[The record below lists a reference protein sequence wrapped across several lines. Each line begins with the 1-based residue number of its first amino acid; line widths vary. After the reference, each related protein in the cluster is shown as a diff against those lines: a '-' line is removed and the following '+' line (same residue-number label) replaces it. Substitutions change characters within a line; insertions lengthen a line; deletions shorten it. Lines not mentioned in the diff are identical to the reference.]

1 MSMRT
6 YDPKETEVFP
16 PALCGEI
23 GCGKPYHSICKLCN
37 IAFCVDHL
45 REPFKKLSETK
56 PHRCDTGIQFLVL
69 TEDEVIDLF
78 SNGEESASHV
88 HVFSD
93 QMVVR
98 NAVNPQSPGT
108 VERCECGA
116 MRLSAPPENPL
127 PAHVH
132 RFDLRV
138 PVGHWTEGN
147 YVDGC
152 KCGVMRAGILGF
164 TDVKKNG
171 DTPPPKGV

>member
-6 YDPKETEVFP
+6 YDPKEAEAYP

-23 GCGKPYHSICKLCN
+23 GCGKPYYTICRLCN
-37 IAFCVDHL
+37 IAFCWDHL
-45 REPFKKLSETK
+45 TDRLDLDFFKFRAK
-56 PHRCDTGIQFLVL
+56 PHRCDTGMQFLVL

-78 SNGEESASHV
+78 SNGGEPVPHA
-88 HVFSD
+88 HVFGD

-98 NAVNPQSPGT
+98 NPLNPQSPGT

-116 MRLSAPPENPL
+116 MHLSPPPENLL

-152 KCGVMRAGILGF
+152 KCGAMRGGSASIR
-164 TDVKKNG
+164 DEEKNG
-171 DTPPPKGV
+171 DKPVP